1 MLFRSLRVMAFSDD
15 MIRAA
20 VKTAEFSDPEAE
32 RLLAAILIKRRDAI
46 GRVYLPK
53 INPVV
58 RPALD
63 DTGTLTFSN
72 AAVDAGVAG
81 PPAQY
86 RARWLSFDNIMGETA
101 PVGETTAS
109 LPRLAPPETLPQ
121 TPGTFVQ
128 VDITAEGGPAAWARP
143 VNVWFKKTG
152 EGWRWVGL
160 TRQP

>member
-1 MLFRSLRVMAFSDD
+1 MCRFSQEAAQAPDVAVAEERADHDGPRVVTKRHGADD
-15 MIRAA
+15 D
-20 VKTAEFSDPEAE
+20 V
-32 RLLAAILIKRRDAI
+32 
-46 GRVYLPK
+46 RV
-53 INPVV
+53 PVV

-72 AAVDAGVAG
+72 AAVDAGVAA

-86 RARWLSFDNIMGETA
+86 RARWLSFDNTTGETA

-128 VDITAEGGPAAWARP
+128 VDITAEGGSAAWGRP